1 MQTAPPSRPEPSLPR
16 KRRVSMLLRLLGDAL
31 RPGRREGTHPA
42 LRPASLPPML
52 GRVEIVRDARGV
64 PHVYAD
70 HERDAYAALGWL
82 QGADRFVLLD
92 LLRHVG
98 AGRLCEILGDF
109 APPVSDEIL
118 GGRRVADV
126 DRFVRPLGFEAESE
140 RDVERLSPRSRACL
154 EAFADG
160 VNAALRAMEGVYPA
174 EYLALGRL
182 KPWRAADSLLC
193 ARTSGFV
200 VSLVNLENE
209 LVFDAVRGA
218 VGDDLARLV
227 FPEAPWENAPPGVP
241 ARGPVAEPEPPMHLP
256 SGGSNNWAVSAARSS
271 SGAPIVANDPHV
283 PLVPL
288 PTYWYHAHLEA
299 PGLRVQ
305 GGVFPGIPA
314 FGFGHN
320 GSLAWGCTTGFRD
333 GWDLVR
339 VHRVKG
345 DPTLYR
351 TPGGFGRIQRH
362 QERLPKRFG
371 GELVVTW
378 ESCEHG
384 VLLPDWKHHD
394 GVDLAIRFVPADLAS
409 YLEGYLDL
417 ATSRS
422 VEEHRGAVAKMHEG
436 GAFDFNHVY
445 AHKDGHV
452 GWELFGL
459 LPRRRKDGL
468 FVRDAH
474 DPDAQWD
481 GFLGFE
487 EMPKILN
494 PASGQV
500 ASANSVTDPAN
511 FERIATLAHF
521 EPRLRQERIEAVLA
535 ASARHDVESFRAL
548 QADVRADYAPPVRDA
563 ILRLLEAAEGIGA
576 GDPREREAV
585 RMLGDWDGVFD
596 VDRAAPALF
605 WFSRID
611 LVRRCFVP
619 LLGRSA
625 GRRFANGRRGMP
637 RLARLLLDEADPL
650 RPAIERATGST
661 LPALA
666 LESLRAAIARTS
678 RICGDDPA
686 GWRWGRIQRVR
697 LGGLLGEAPRL
708 GDRLVA
714 FEGAMPGDE
723 YTVSPTRPLDEG
735 RRLRAFVGAT
745 SRFVC
750 DLASPDEAWFAHS
763 AGPRGD
769 SGSRWF
775 GNLSASWHRFELFRS
790 ALWKAHEVPDVVER
804 LVVEAPPRRA

>member
-1 MQTAPPSRPEPSLPR
+1 MNDPASAALPR
-16 KRRVSMLLRLLGDAL
+16 KRRVSMLLRLVADAL
-31 RPGRREGTHPA
+31 RPGRRPGTHPA
-42 LRPASLPPML
+42 LRPAALPPMQ

-64 PHVYAD
+64 PHVYSD

-98 AGRLCEILGDF
+98 AGRLCAIVGDF
-109 APPVSDEIL
+109 VPPVDDELL

-140 RDVERLSPRSRACL
+140 RDVERLSPRARACL

-174 EYLALGRL
+174 EYLLLGKVR
-182 KPWRAADSLLC
+182 PWRVADSLLC

-209 LVFDAVRGA
+209 LVFDGVRGA
-218 VGDDLARLV
+218 VGDRLARLV
-227 FPEAPWENAPPGVP
+227 FPEAPWANAPADVP
-241 ARGPVAEPEPPMHLP
+241 AYGPVPEPEPPMHVP
-256 SGGSNNWAVSAARSS
+256 AGGSNNWAVSAARSA

-305 GGVFPGIPA
+305 GGCFPGIPA

-320 GSLAWGCTTGFRD
+320 GQLAWGCTTGFRD
-333 GWDLVR
+333 GWDLLR

-351 TPGGFGRIQRH
+351 TPGGFGRIRRH
-362 QERLPKRFG
+362 HERLPVRFG
-371 GELVVTW
+371 GELVLEW

-384 VLLPDWKHHD
+384 VLLRGWKHHD
-394 GVDLAIRFVPADLAS
+394 GVDLAIRYVPANLAS
-409 YLEGYLDL
+409 YCEGYLDL
-417 ATSRS
+417 AASRT
-422 VEEHRGAVAKMHEG
+422 VEEHRGALARIHEG

-445 AHKDGHV
+445 AHREGHI

-459 LPRRRKDGL
+459 LPRRPKDGL

-474 DPDAQWD
+474 DPDARWD
-481 GFLGFE
+481 GFVAFD

-494 PASGQV
+494 PASGFV
-500 ASANSVTDPAN
+500 ASANSVTNPED
-511 FERIATLAHF
+511 FERIASLAHF
-521 EPRLRQERIEAVLA
+521 EPRLRQERIERVLEA
-535 ASARHDVESFRAL
+535 TPRHDVESSRAL
-548 QADVRADYAPPVRDA
+548 QADVRADYAPALRDA
-563 ILRLLEAAEGIGA
+563 LLRLLDGAEGLGEA
-576 GDPREREAV
+576 DPREREAV
-585 RMLGDWDGVFD
+585 RLLAAWDGVFD
-596 VDRAAPALF
+596 VESAAPPLF
-605 WFSRID
+605 WFARID
-611 LVRRCFVP
+611 LVRRCFGP
-619 LLGRSA
+619 LLGKRA

-637 RLARLLLDEADPL
+637 RLARLLLDEGDPL
-650 RPAIERATGST
+650 RPEIERAAGAT
-661 LPALA
+661 LPQLALA
-666 LESLRAAIARTS
+666 SLRTAIARTA

-686 GWRWGRIQRVR
+686 GWRWGTVQRVR
-697 LGGLLGEAPRL
+697 LGGLLGEVPRL
-708 GDRLVA
+708 GDRLLA
-714 FEGAMPGDE
+714 LEAPMPGDE

-750 DLASPDEAWFAHS
+750 DLARPEEAWFAHS

-775 GNLSASWHRFELFRS
+775 ANLSASWHRFELFRS

-804 LVVEAPPRRA
+804 VVVDPPATAR